1 MASEFVIY
9 LIGIN
14 VLTFLI
20 YGIDKWK
27 ARRGKWRIP
36 EDTLIWLAIAGGSIG
51 ALLGMYLFRH
61 KTQHHLLLPPK
72 IAETGAPRE
81 RGLRPYLNGITNGT
95 NADSAIAKERP
106 AVSFFRLTAKIR
118 IIPALPN
125 YRLMILVQN

>member
-1 MASEFVIY
+1 MAGEFVLY

-14 VLTFLI
+14 VLTFLL

-61 KTQHHLLLPPK
+61 KTQHKKFTL
-72 IAETGAPRE
+72 G
-81 RGLRPYLNGITNGT
+81 
-95 NADSAIAKERP
+95 
-106 AVSFFRLTAKIR
+106 
-118 IIPALPN
+118 IPAI
-125 YRLMILVQN
+125 ILVQVTPIYFFFR

>member
-27 ARRGKWRIP
+27 AKRGKWRIP

-51 ALLGMYLFRH
+51 ALLGLNLFRH
-61 KTQHHLLLPPK
+61 KTQHKKFTLGVPSIL
-72 IAETGAPRE
+72 
-81 RGLRPYLNGITNGT
+81 
-95 NADSAIAKERP
+95 
-106 AVSFFRLTAKIR
+106 
-118 IIPALPN
+118 
-125 YRLMILVQN
+125 LVQAALAYFCLFR